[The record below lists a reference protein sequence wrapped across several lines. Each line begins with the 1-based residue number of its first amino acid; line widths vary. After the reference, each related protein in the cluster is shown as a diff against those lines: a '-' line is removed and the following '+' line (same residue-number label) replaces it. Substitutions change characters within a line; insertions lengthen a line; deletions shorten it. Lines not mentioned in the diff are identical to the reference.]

1 MRLSGTSR
9 RMLGQYW
16 SRLQTLCGCKRGG
29 TWACVGPADV
39 GFLGILSFSSHAH
52 AFGKNV
58 ARVGK
63 VLPSDLSVCECICS
77 RAQCILKVYKETSI
91 ESSLTLRHKTL
102 TSSPCNEMK
111 RLAIYMYDMH
121 GMACLKV
128 YFWID
133 ELACLT
139 KTEYLL

>member
-39 GFLGILSFSSHAH
+39 GFLGVLSFSSHAH

-102 TSSPCNEMK
+102 TSSPCNETPCD
-111 RLAIYMYDMH
+111 LH
-121 GMACLKV
+121 VLGMICMEWHAPKYTSGV
-128 YFWID
+128 QIGVD
-133 ELACLT
+133 ELT
-139 KTEYLL
+139 